1 MASLCSSL
9 SSINSSSD
17 KQMNINKDE
26 INKSRIIPQN
36 SYKISDEILEIQQIE
51 YEQNLINE
59 EINHID
65 AEKQKLQ
72 DLLNLLQSMKSND
85 RKKQTKQYRHRLQSI
100 DSNSES
106 E

>member
-1 MASLCSSL
+1 
-9 SSINSSSD
+9 
-17 KQMNINKDE
+17 MNINKDE

-36 SYKISDEILEIQQIE
+36 SYKISDQILEIQQIE
-51 YEQNLINE
+51 YEQHLINE

-72 DLLNLLQSMKSND
+72 GLLNLLQSMKSND
-85 RKKQTKQYRHRLQSI
+85 RKNQTKQYRRRLQSI